1 MSSHSHSKTAL
12 ITGASAGIG
21 YALAKEAAKQGYN
34 LVLVAR
40 REDKLRELA
49 AKVSA
54 EYGVHCTV
62 LPHDLSKDDTA
73 ELIVAE
79 LKEKKIHIDML
90 INNAGLGVFGMFWE
104 TDWQKEQEVL
114 QVNVLA
120 AVKLTRLLLEGMIKK
135 KSGVIMNIC
144 STAAFQPGPLMPM
157 YYASKAFM
165 LSFSESLATQ
175 LEGTGVRLTVVCPG
189 PVHTD
194 FAVLT
199 GGDDVNGKVFID
211 LGMSPEEVAISAF
224 NGVRKHRVV
233 VIPGLKNIFGTWIP
247 RFLPRDIMRKLMKR
261 GQEFMR

>member
-1 MSSHSHSKTAL
+1 
-12 ITGASAGIG
+12 
-21 YALAKEAAKQGYN
+21 
-34 LVLVAR
+34 
-40 REDKLRELA
+40 
-49 AKVSA
+49 
-54 EYGVHCTV
+54 
-62 LPHDLSKDDTA
+62 
-73 ELIVAE
+73 
-79 LKEKKIHIDML
+79 
-90 INNAGLGVFGMFWE
+90 
-104 TDWQKEQEVL
+104 
-114 QVNVLA
+114 VNVLA
-120 AVKLTRLLLEGMIKK
+120 AVKLTRLLLGTMIKK